1 MTPTRLREC
10 LDALGWSARY
20 LGQLLSRDERQV
32 RRWLEGRSPRSTVP
46 WQIAERLESRVR
58 HAEQTPPPR
67 KDAAA

>member
-10 LDALGWSARY
+10 MATLGWSARY
-20 LGQLLSRDERQV
+20 LATLTSRSENQV
-32 RRWLEGRSPRSTVP
+32 RRWLKGSPTIP
-46 WQIAERLESRVR
+46 WQIAEWLESRTR